1 MTKLRDQGISQRTV
15 DGLSVEEKN
24 AVFWDCDLPGF
35 GVRVYPNGTRVYV
48 VQTRGHGKSRRVTIG
63 RHGLF
68 TADEAR
74 RRAVR
79 IIINIKDGEHSTR
92 SPADTVTVAELAE
105 RFLKEHVAV
114 YCRPGTEK
122 MYASAL
128 RRFILP
134 AYGHLPVGVVERD
147 HVADLH
153 YHMRDKPYQA
163 NRVLDIASK
172 MFNLAEVW
180 RWRRGGSNPC
190 RLVRKYAQHKRER
203 FLSESEFRRLG
214 STLTEMEAK
223 RSLPIHAAA
232 AIRLLMLTGCR
243 KNEIVALR
251 WQQVDLEAGELRL
264 VDTKTGPR
272 LVPLS
277 PPVKRL
283 LLDLPRVRGNPWVIP
298 GFRRGQHLADLNHYW
313 DPVRERAGLQGVR
326 IHDLRHSFASRAVT
340 LGENLSM
347 IGQLLGHGQV
357 RSTTRY
363 THLARDAV
371 KASASRVAESISSD
385 ILEPD
390 DPAGTGNSER

>member
-1 MTKLRDQGISQRTV
+1 MPLR
-15 DGLSVEEKN
+15 
-24 AVFWDCDLPGF
+24 
-35 GVRVYPNGTRVYV
+35 GVNFARRSGVSIESRLT
-48 VQTRGHGKSRRVTIG
+48 VQTRGHGKSRRVAIG

-79 IIINIKDGEHSTR
+79 IIINIKDGEHPAR
-92 SPADTVTVAELAE
+92 SPADKVTVAELAE

-114 YCRPGTEK
+114 YCRPSTEK

-153 YHMRDKPYQA
+153 YRMRDKPYQA

-214 STLTEMEAK
+214 STLTEMEAE

-264 VDTKTGPR
+264 VETKTGPR

-277 PPVKRL
+277 PPVRRL

-298 GFRRGQHLADLNHYW
+298 GFRRGRHLADLNHYW

-326 IHDLRHSFASRAVT
+326 IHDLRHSFASRAVA

-390 DPAGTGNSER
+390 DPAGSGKSER

>member
-1 MTKLRDQGISQRTV
+1 MTKLRDRRISQRTV
-15 DGLSVEEKN
+15 DGLSVGEKD

-35 GVRVYPNGTRVYV
+35 GVRVYPNGTKVYV
-48 VQTRGHGKSRRVTIG
+48 VQTRGHGKSKRVAIG

-79 IIINIKDGEHSTR
+79 IIINIKDGEHPTR
-92 SPADTVTVAELAE
+92 SPADKVTVAMLAE

-114 YCRPGTEK
+114 HCRPSTEK
-122 MYASAL
+122 MYAGAL
-128 RRFILP
+128 RRFTLP

-153 YHMRDKPYQA
+153 YQMRDKPYQA
-163 NRVLDIASK
+163 NRVLEISSK
-172 MFNLAEVW
+172 MFNLAELW

-190 RLVRKYAQHKRER
+190 RLVRKYAQQKRER

-214 STLTEMEAK
+214 RILTGMEAEG
-223 RSLPIHAAA
+223 SLPVHAAA

-243 KNEIVALR
+243 KSEIVALR
-251 WQQVDLEAGELRL
+251 WQQVDLEAGEIRL
-264 VDTKTGPR
+264 EDAKTGPR

-277 PPVKRL
+277 PPVRRL

-298 GFRRGQHLADLNHYW
+298 GFRRGRHLADLNHYW
-313 DPVRERAGLQGVR
+313 DPVRERAGLADVR
-326 IHDLRHSFASRAVT
+326 IHDLRHSFASRAVA
-340 LGENLSM
+340 LGESLSM

-371 KASASRVAESISSD
+371 KASASRVAGSISSD
-385 ILEPD
+385 ILEQD
-390 DPAGTGNSER
+390 EPAGTG

>member
-1 MTKLRDQGISQRTV
+1 MTKLRDQRISQRTV
-15 DGLSVEEKN
+15 DGLSVEEKD

-35 GVRVYPNGTRVYV
+35 GVRVYPNGTKVYV

-74 RRAVR
+74 RRAIR
-79 IIINIKDGEHSTR
+79 IIINIKDGKHPAR
-92 SPADTVTVAELAE
+92 SPTDKVTVTELSD

-114 YCRPGTEK
+114 YCRPSTEK
-122 MYASAL
+122 MYSSAL

-134 AYGHLPVGVVERD
+134 AYGHVPVGVVERD

-153 YHMRDKPYQA
+153 YQMRDKPYQA

-172 MFNLAEVW
+172 MFNLAELW

-214 STLTEMEAK
+214 STLIEMEAE

-243 KNEIVALR
+243 KSEIVALR

-277 PPVKRL
+277 PPVRRL

-298 GFRRGQHLADLNHYW
+298 GFRRGRHLADLNHYW

-326 IHDLRHSFASRAVT
+326 IHDLRHSYASMA
-340 LGENLSM
+340 LLSGET
-347 IGQLLGHGQV
+347 IRTVGRLLGHEKA
-357 RSTTRY
+357 STTLKY
-363 THLARDAV
+363 AHLP
-371 KASASRVAESISSD
+371 ASTTCAIRMRATRS
-385 ILEPD
+385 
-390 DPAGTGNSER
+390 

>member
-1 MTKLRDQGISQRTV
+1 M
-15 DGLSVEEKN
+15 DGLSVEEKD

-35 GVRVYPNGTRVYV
+35 GVRVYPNGTKVYV
-48 VQTRGHGKSRRVTIG
+48 VQTRGHGRSKRVTIG

-79 IIINIKDGEHSTR
+79 IIINIKDGEHPTR
-92 SPADTVTVAELAE
+92 SPANKVTVAELAE
-105 RFLKEHVAV
+105 RYLREHVAV
-114 YCRPGTEK
+114 YCRPSTEK

-134 AYGHLPVGVVERD
+134 AYGHLPVGVVQRD
-147 HVADLH
+147 QVADLH

-163 NRVLDIASK
+163 NRVLEIASK
-172 MFNLAEVW
+172 MFNLAELW
-180 RWRRGGSNPC
+180 RLRRGGSNPC
-190 RLVRKYAQHKRER
+190 RFVRKYAMHKRER

-214 STLTEMEAK
+214 KILTEMEAEG
-223 RSLPIHAAA
+223 SIPFQAAA

-243 KNEIVALR
+243 KTEIVALR
-251 WQQVDLEAGELRL
+251 WQQVDFEAGELRL
-264 VDTKTGPR
+264 VDAKTGPR

-277 PPVKRL
+277 PPVRLL

-298 GFRRGQHLADLNHYW
+298 GFRPGRHLSDLNHYW
-313 DPVRERAGLQGVR
+313 DRVRERAGLDDVR
-326 IHDLRHSFASRAVT
+326 IHDLRHSFASRAVA

-371 KASASRVAESISSD
+371 KASASRVAGSIGSN
-385 ILEPD
+385 ILEQSR
-390 DPAGTGNSER
+390 PAGTG

>member
-1 MTKLRDQGISQRTV
+1 MTKLRDRRISQRTV
-15 DGLSVEEKN
+15 DGLSVEEKD

-35 GVRVYPNGTRVYV
+35 GVRVYPNGTKVYV
-48 VQTRGHGKSRRVTIG
+48 VQTRGHGRSKRVTIG

-79 IIINIKDGEHSTR
+79 IIINIKDGEHPTR
-92 SPADTVTVAELAE
+92 SPANKVTVTELAE
-105 RFLKEHVAV
+105 RYLREHVAV
-114 YCRPGTEK
+114 YCRPSTEK

-134 AYGHLPVGVVERD
+134 AYGHLPVGVVQRD
-147 HVADLH
+147 QVADLH

-163 NRVLDIASK
+163 NRVLEIASK
-172 MFNLAEVW
+172 MFNLAELW
-180 RWRRGGSNPC
+180 RLRRGGSNPC
-190 RLVRKYAQHKRER
+190 RFVRKYAMHKRER

-214 STLTEMEAK
+214 KILTEMEAEG
-223 RSLPIHAAA
+223 SLPFQAAA
-232 AIRLLMLTGCR
+232 ALRLLMLTGCR
-243 KNEIVALR
+243 KTEIVALR
-251 WQQVDLEAGELRL
+251 WQQVDFEAGELRL
-264 VDTKTGPR
+264 VDAKTGPR

-277 PPVKRL
+277 PPVRWL
-283 LLDLPRVRGNPWVIP
+283 LLDLPRVRSNPWVIP
-298 GFRRGQHLADLNHYW
+298 GFRPGRHLSDLNHYW
-313 DPVRERAGLQGVR
+313 DRVRERAGLEDVR
-326 IHDLRHSFASRAVT
+326 IHDLRHSFASRAVA

-371 KASASRVAESISSD
+371 KASASRVAGSIGSN
-385 ILEPD
+385 ILEQGG
-390 DPAGTGNSER
+390 PAGTA

>member
-1 MTKLRDQGISQRTV
+1 MTKLRDRRISQRTV
-15 DGLSVEEKN
+15 DGLSVGEKD

-35 GVRVYPNGTRVYV
+35 GVRVYPNGTKVYV
-48 VQTRGHGKSRRVTIG
+48 VQTRGHGKSKRVAIG

-79 IIINIKDGEHSTR
+79 IIINIKDGEHPER
-92 SPADTVTVAELAE
+92 SPANKVTVAELAE
-105 RFLKEHVAV
+105 RYLREHVAV
-114 YCRPGTEK
+114 YCRPSTEK

-134 AYGHLPVGVVERD
+134 AYGHLPVGVVQRD
-147 HVADLH
+147 QVADLH

-163 NRVLDIASK
+163 NRVLEISSK
-172 MFNLAEVW
+172 MFNLAELW
-180 RWRRGGSNPC
+180 RLRRGGSNPC
-190 RLVRKYAQHKRER
+190 RFVRKYAMHKRER

-214 STLTEMEAK
+214 KILTEMEAEG
-223 RSLPIHAAA
+223 SLPFQAAA

-243 KNEIVALR
+243 KTEIVALR
-251 WQQVDLEAGELRL
+251 WQQVDFEAGEIRL
-264 VDTKTGPR
+264 EDAKTGPR

-277 PPVKRL
+277 PPVRRL

-298 GFRRGQHLADLNHYW
+298 GFRPGRHLSDLNHYW
-313 DPVRERAGLQGVR
+313 DRVRERVGLEDVR
-326 IHDLRHSFASRAVT
+326 IHDLRHSFASRAVA

-363 THLARDAV
+363 THLARNAV
-371 KASASRVAESISSD
+371 KASASRVAGSIGSN
-385 ILEPD
+385 ILEQD
-390 DPAGTGNSER
+390 RPADTV